1 MKTIVNKCRIYC
13 SIINKQIGK
22 AGQSTEELV
31 ANIQSVLSVVKKT
44 VDRVSSLIIY
54 KTFWW

>member
-54 KTFWW
+54 KTF